1 MITTRRVWSASPVA
15 LIALVV
21 AAAAVASTDT
31 NQKVFEKQWTG
42 RRVLLKQTLYS
53 LVYHERGRGGEPH
66 LGRSGLMVVTPFTG
80 SYFQFD
86 GRRHV
91 DDVVEHDLQKMINS
105 VRTAYRKDHVLD
117 EGWVQD
123 IDPVL
128 VERYEPGGELLVRV
142 ARVERDVVRLELVKT
157 AGDEGVT
164 SLTVKWPLILSK
176 SFSERGNV
184 EDLIQQFLALR
195 E

>member
-1 MITTRRVWSASPVA
+1 VVTTRRVCSASLV
-15 LIALVV
+15 ALVV
-21 AAAAVASTDT
+21 AAAAAASADT
-31 NQKVFEKQWTG
+31 NQKAFEKQWTG
-42 RRVLLKQTLYS
+42 RRVVLKRTLYS

-80 SYFQFD
+80 TYFQFD

-91 DDVVEHDLQKMINS
+91 DDVVELDFQKMINS
-105 VRTAYRKDHVLD
+105 VRAAYRRDRVLD

-128 VERYEPGGELLVRV
+128 VERYEPGGEMLVRV
-142 ARVERDVVRLELVKT
+142 ARVERDVVRLELMKT
-157 AGDEGVT
+157 AGTGDEGVT

-176 SFSERGNV
+176 PFSERGNV
-184 EDLIQQFLALR
+184 EALIQQFLALR